1 MYVRA
6 LQKRQENEN
15 HENCNLQE
23 AGMKLAPSFSVFPFH
38 ILHDSGYA
46 MKPTIIYDKSTS
58 GNSTLLFEIVPS

>member
-23 AGMKLAPSFSVFPFH
+23 AGMKLAPSLSVFPFTFFTTA
-38 ILHDSGYA
+38 A
-46 MKPTIIYDKSTS
+46 MQ
-58 GNSTLLFEIVPS
+58 

>member
-1 MYVRA
+1 MR
-6 LQKRQENEN
+6 LQFTRSR
-15 HENCNLQE
+15 HETGTFLVCF
-23 AGMKLAPSFSVFPFH
+23 SFY